1 MALALRGCV
10 QNPVPGR
17 EDQQQQDEQQ
27 EPLGPGTQLDARVN
41 GDRGQ
46 QPTEYFKIAAR
57 ENFDCSN
64 IYFFLKSMLCI
75 LSMYLKVPVYH
86 HKHM

>member
-10 QNPVPGR
+10 QNPAPER

-27 EPLGPGTQLDARVN
+27 EPLGPGTLLDARVN

-46 QPTEYFKIAAR
+46 QPTEYFKIAPT
-57 ENFDCSN
+57 ENFDYSN
-64 IYFFLKSMLCI
+64 TF
-75 LSMYLKVPVYH
+75 
-86 HKHM
+86 